1 MEDEFIE
8 DIKSQDKLRIT
19 QLQITCDDSVQM
31 KKQEI
36 PQSGASATAYQNG
49 NTKSVQGSGYLEAGD
64 QGAREPIRLEERGD
78 KGDHRRPRAGGGCG
92 RGAGPLATEATTTG
106 LALGAGAAAGQG
118 RRRDAVRGQ
127 LG

>member
-36 PQSGASATAYQNG
+36 PQSGASATAHQNG
-49 NTKSVQGSGYLEAGD
+49 NTKSVQGSAYLEAGD
-64 QGAREPIRLEERGD
+64 QGAWEPVRLEERGNR
-78 KGDHRRPRAGGGCG
+78 GDHRRPRAGGGCG
-92 RGAGPLATEATTTG
+92 GRVGPPATEATTTG
-106 LALGAGAAAGQG
+106 LALGAAAAAGQG

>member
-36 PQSGASATAYQNG
+36 PQSGASATAHQNG

-64 QGAREPIRLEERGD
+64 QGAREPVRLEERGD
-78 KGDHRRPRAGGGCG
+78 RGDHRRPRAGGECG
-92 RGAGPLATEATTTG
+92 GGTGPPTMEATTTG
-106 LALGAGAAAGQG
+106 LVLGAGAAAGQG
-118 RRRDAVRGQ
+118 RAAGATPCE
-127 LG
+127 GS

>member
-19 QLQITCDDSVQM
+19 HLQITCDNTVQM
-31 KKQEI
+31 KEQEI
-36 PQSGASATAYQNG
+36 PQSGASARAHQNG

-64 QGAREPIRLEERGD
+64 QGAREPVRLEERGD
-78 KGDHRRPRAGGGCG
+78 RGDHRRPRAGGGCG
-92 RGAGPLATEATTTG
+92 VGAMPPATEATTTG
-106 LALGAGAAAGQG
+106 LALRAGAATGQG
-118 RRRDAVRGQ
+118 RRCDAVRGQ

>member
-36 PQSGASATAYQNG
+36 PQSGALATAHQNG

-64 QGAREPIRLEERGD
+64 QGAWEPVRLKERGD
-78 KGDHRRPRAGGGCG
+78 RGDHRRPRAGGGCG
-92 RGAGPLATEATTTG
+92 V
-106 LALGAGAAAGQG
+106 GQG
-118 RRRDAVRGQ
+118 HRRRRRLPRASRWGRGRRQGRAADATPCEGS
-127 LG
+127 

>member
-36 PQSGASATAYQNG
+36 PQSGASATAHQNS
-49 NTKSVQGSGYLEAGD
+49 NTKSVQESGYLEAGD
-64 QGAREPIRLEERGD
+64 QGAWEPIRLEERSD
-78 KGDHRRPRAGGGCG
+78 RGDHR
-92 RGAGPLATEATTTG
+92 PLT
-106 LALGAGAAAGQG
+106 LGAGAVAG
-118 RRRDAVRGQ
+118 
-127 LG
+127 

>member
-19 QLQITCDDSVQM
+19 QLQMTCDNSVQM

-36 PQSGASATAYQNG
+36 PQSGTSVTAHQNG
-49 NTKSVQGSGYLEAGD
+49 NTKSVQGSGYLEADD
-64 QGAREPIRLEERGD
+64 QGAREPVRLEERGD
-78 KGDHRRPRAGGGCG
+78 RGNHRRPRAGGGCG
-92 RGAGPLATEATTTG
+92 RGAGPPATEATTMG
-106 LALGAGAAAGQG
+106 LTLGAGAAAGQG
-118 RRRDAVRGQ
+118 RRRDAVQGQ